1 MHSQLALKEHASL
14 NLAPLILLD
23 PVVHVCR
30 LYLTL
35 YLTKYVAWH
44 CRFLGVQKVPIQ
56 SNHIGKYSMKSALI
70 WCFELISWPRVSKD
84 MTTLG

>member
-1 MHSQLALKEHASL
+1 MSL
-14 NLAPLILLD
+14 VGPIEQQ
-23 PVVHVCR
+23 VST
-30 LYLTL
+30 TL
-35 YLTKYVAWH
+35 MLSIEVGEVEPAH